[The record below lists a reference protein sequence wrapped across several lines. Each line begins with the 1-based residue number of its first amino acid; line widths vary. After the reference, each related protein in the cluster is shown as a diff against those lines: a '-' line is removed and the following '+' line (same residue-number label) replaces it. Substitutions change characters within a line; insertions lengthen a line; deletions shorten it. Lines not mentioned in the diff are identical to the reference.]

1 MSNYFDDKSIF
12 SEPQVTQYSSHMVM
26 TDVNPD
32 IKTKYIN
39 VDTKFRSDYTS
50 VINHANHNI
59 DLNESIGN
67 ILDMKV
73 ESVELPVTY
82 YNISSHLENNYFKA
96 TVIIDGDISSSY
108 MITIPENHYTNI
120 DDVIVEIN
128 EQIDNTLP
136 GDNTTLARLTAAKVN
151 NKLVFY
157 SNNTDSPGTDFQFI
171 IDFAVDKNGNFDK
184 YNFKSKMGWLLGFV
198 ELSYNTL
205 ESTTTYI
212 ATGFKSANAEN
223 LNMLV
228 TSTNVLYLVLDD
240 FSNGKQSSFNTM
252 MSRSRNNN
260 NIIAKIVVDKTKYN
274 FGSLCIANGDNGF
287 LISDKR
293 KYTGKNDIRKLSVQ
307 LVDEYDRFIHLN
319 GLDFTFTLK
328 ITHQ

>member
-1 MSNYFDDKSIF
+1 
-12 SEPQVTQYSSHMVM
+12 
-26 TDVNPD
+26 
-32 IKTKYIN
+32 
-39 VDTKFRSDYTS
+39 
-50 VINHANHNI
+50 
-59 DLNESIGN
+59 
-67 ILDMKV
+67 
-73 ESVELPVTY
+73 
-82 YNISSHLENNYFKA
+82 
-96 TVIIDGDISSSY
+96 
-108 MITIPENHYTNI
+108 
-120 DDVIVEIN
+120 
-128 EQIDNTLP
+128 
-136 GDNTTLARLTAAKVN
+136 
-151 NKLVFY
+151 
-157 SNNTDSPGTDFQFI
+157 
-171 IDFAVDKNGNFDK
+171 
-184 YNFKSKMGWLLGFV
+184 MGWLLGFV